1 MKRVLLP
8 FEYLVVLGAT
18 VFYCIAVTLGVLM
31 AMPFMWIGGKTTR
44 DGFEVLFDSLMPTLP
59 FGDNAGLT

>member
-8 FEYLVVLGAT
+8 FQYLVILGTTA
-18 VFYCIAVTLGVLM
+18 FYSAAIALGVLM

-44 DGFEVLFDSLMPTLP
+44 DGLEVLFDSLMPKLP
-59 FGDNAGLT
+59 FDDKESLT